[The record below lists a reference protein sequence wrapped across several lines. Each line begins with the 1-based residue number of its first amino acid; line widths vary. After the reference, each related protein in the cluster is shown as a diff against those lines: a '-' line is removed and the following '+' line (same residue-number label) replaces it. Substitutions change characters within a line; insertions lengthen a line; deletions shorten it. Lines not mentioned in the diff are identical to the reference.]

1 MPSLKQQGERVR
13 LYVNGQASLSWRR
26 TLMSSAPSLHGIIL
40 PGNRSMQWQCALL
53 SRMDILSHARPSLQ
67 VLGYTRSKANQ
78 ENNTSL
84 LRIEGVNTKKEAE
97 FYFGKRIAYIY
108 KARKQRQG
116 SYFRAIW
123 GRVTRAHGSTGA
135 VRAKFTSNLP
145 AISLGGKVRVM
156 LYPSRV

>member
-1 MPSLKQQGERVR
+1 M
-13 LYVNGQASLSWRR
+13 AALSDE
-26 TLMSSAPSLHGIIL
+26 LVISHGISSIRALDAMRYRHLL
-40 PGNRSMQWQCALL
+40 P
-53 SRMDILSHARPSLQ
+53 LSHEDVSRPLRIQ

-78 ENNTSL
+78 DNNTSL
-84 LRIEGVNTKKEAE
+84 LRIEGVNTKKETE

-108 KARKQRQG
+108 KARTQKKG
-116 SYFRAIW
+116 SFFRAIW

-145 AISLGGKVRVM
+145 ALSLGGKVRVM